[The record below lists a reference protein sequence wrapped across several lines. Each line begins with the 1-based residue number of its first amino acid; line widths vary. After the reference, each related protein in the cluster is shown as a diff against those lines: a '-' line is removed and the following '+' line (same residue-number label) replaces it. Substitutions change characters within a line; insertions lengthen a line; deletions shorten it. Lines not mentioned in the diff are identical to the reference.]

1 MTSSIKLTLMLCA
14 SAAYLTT
21 ALPLQAQDDARV
33 SKDLATVIAL
43 QGQPCG
49 GVIEFSRLGENDYLA
64 TCQSGDRYRVF
75 TDAAE
80 RVVVKKQ

>member
-14 SAAYLTT
+14 PAAFLATPS
-21 ALPLQAQDDARV
+21 PLQAQDDARV

-49 GVIEFSRLGENDYLA
+49 GVTEFSRLGENDYLA
-64 TCQSGDRYRVF
+64 TCKSGDRYRVF
-75 TDAAE
+75 TDESE
-80 RVVVKKQ
+80 RVIVKKQ